1 MIYLRVLYHSNMK
14 KEFLFNIIF
23 FFINI
28 LVILLVINYSRGYI
42 FSTTETKF
50 EKYGNAIINSE
61 PQSSKVYLDDAYV
74 GDTPLQLTTLKPRKY
89 KIEIKKEFYHPIISE
104 IYIEENAVSKKDY
117 KLIRTVNDKKILFSS
132 SSLLKTFQSID
143 KTKLYWIETKPDSET
158 LNLGII
164 NFEKSPLQQIISND
178 GEYEARTFNTLLPYW
193 TSNDSTEII
202 TSKGSSII
210 VFNGEDKLIAV
221 DSSENNKIYDFTKNI
236 KENLNP
242 QNIAITRSNKMFF
255 NSGKIIFTKDIKD
268 EQEPTVYGYI
278 DELEQK
284 YEVSNGIPYLVTSDS
299 VILLNAGSKKTVKF
313 PSSSLLNATLYV
325 NLNED
330 IFVSIPAFIE
340 SYIYSNSSGKILNI
354 KEVINVKNIFDSRE
368 KILQTISLPE
378 RLIKILP
385 TETINYLDVTKLV
398 IPSFVSDNQDLII
411 RIDEKNQIIE
421 TYDFNLNKT
430 GVYPITILETNTLAQ
445 KFYFTQR
452 GEIIIEIK
460 DLTLNTTNLSYYSY

>member
-23 FFINI
+23 FFVNI

-42 FSTTETKF
+42 FSTTDTKF

-61 PQSSKVYLDDAYV
+61 PQSSKVYLDDTYV

-89 KIEIKKEFYHPIISE
+89 KIVIKKEFYHPIISE

-132 SSLLKTFQSID
+132 NSLLKTFQSID
-143 KTKLYWIETKPDSET
+143 KTKLYWIESKPDSET
-158 LNLGII
+158 LSLGII

-178 GEYEARTFNTLLPYW
+178 GEYEARTFNTILPYW

-202 TSKGSSII
+202 TAKGSSLII
-210 VFNGEDKLIAV
+210 FNGLDKLIAV
-221 DSSENNKIYDFTKNI
+221 DSSENNKIYDFTNNI
-236 KENLNP
+236 KVNLNP
-242 QNIAITRSNKMFF
+242 QNIAITGNNKMFF
-255 NSGKIIFTKDIKD
+255 YSGKIIFSKEIKD
-268 EQEPTVYGYI
+268 EQEPSIYGYI

-284 YEVSNGIPYLVTSDS
+284 YEVSNGLPYLVTKDS
-299 VILLNAGSKKTVKF
+299 VIFLNTGSKKTVKF
-313 PSSSLLNATLYV
+313 PSSSLLNATVYV
-325 NLNED
+325 NLSED
-330 IFVSIPAFIE
+330 AFVSIPSFLE

-354 KEVINVKNIFDSRE
+354 KEVINVKSIFDSRE
-368 KILQTISLPE
+368 KIIQTISVPE

-385 TETINYLDVTKLV
+385 TETINYLDISKIV

-411 RIDEKNQIIE
+411 RIDEKNQVIE

-430 GVYPITILETNTLAQ
+430 GTYPITILETNTLAQ
-445 KFYFTQR
+445 KFYFTHR

>member
-1 MIYLRVLYHSNMK
+1 MK
-14 KEFLFNIIF
+14 KEFLFNFIF

-42 FSTTETKF
+42 FSTSDTKF

-61 PQSSKVYLDDAYV
+61 PQASKVYLDDNYV

-132 SSLLKTFQSID
+132 TSLLKTFQSID
-143 KTKLYWIETKPDSET
+143 KTKLYWIESKPENET

-193 TSNDSTEII
+193 TSSDSTEII

-221 DSSENNKIYDFTKNI
+221 DSSENNKIYDFTRNI

-242 QNIAITRSNKMFF
+242 QNIVVTRSNKMFF

-268 EQEPTVYGYI
+268 EQEPSVYGYI

-299 VILLNAGSKKTVKF
+299 VILLNGGSKKTVKF
-313 PSSSLLNATLYV
+313 PSSSLLNANIYV

-330 IFVSIPAFIE
+330 IFVSVPTFIE
-340 SYIYSNSSGKILNI
+340 SYIYSNTSGRILNI

-385 TETINYLDVTKLV
+385 TETINYLDISKLV
-398 IPSFVSDNQDLII
+398 TPSFVSDNQDLII
-411 RIDEKNQIIE
+411 RVDEKNQIIE

-430 GVYPITILETNTLAQ
+430 GTYPITILETNTLAQ
-445 KFYFTQR
+445 KFYFTHR